1 MSGALAVSKAEW
13 VERVLGLATGGAA
26 AKVPPN
32 ADKRRLLEIWRD
44 AKETVDQGIAAL
56 QKACLSQNVPPAVAD
71 MLHEV
76 AEKGLNGVTNRAS
89 VGMMAAMTEA
99 ETSPAARAKA
109 MTAVANF
116 EAFLAT
122 PVAGMID
129 DNPFGLKIGLRN
141 TFGDALKTIRSRL
154 AA

>member
-1 MSGALAVSKAEW
+1 MSGSMTVSKAEW
-13 VERVLGLATGGAA
+13 VKRVLGLDLGAA
-26 AKVPPN
+26 TAKVPPD

-56 QKACLSQNVPPAVAD
+56 QKACLTQKVSPAVAD

-99 ETSPAARAKA
+99 ETSPAARVTA
-109 MTAVANF
+109 MKAVANF

-122 PVAGMID
+122 PVADMID
-129 DNPFGLKIGLRN
+129 DNPFGVKIGLRN
-141 TFGDALKTIRSRL
+141 TFGDALNTIKARL